1 MRADSHRDQVVIN
14 VAAFLRS
21 LGVGLMGVVLGIYLS
36 RIGFS
41 AFRIGA
47 VIALGL
53 AGSAAATTVVGFAA
67 DRVGRRRLLQI
78 LSILTA
84 LGGLALYASP
94 ELPLLLAMVFVGM
107 LNGTGTDRSATF
119 ALEQAVIPGLASDA
133 RRTWNLAFYNV
144 LIDGGGSLGA
154 LGAGLPAL
162 LQHQFNFSLLG
173 GYRVLFLAFSGLNF
187 ATGVLYST
195 LSPAVEVN
203 TSPTLQQ
210 VGSVTPE
217 TKRVIGKLTALFSLD
232 SFGGGFLTDAIV
244 SYWFFRRFGLSEQD
258 LGLVFF
264 AVHVL
269 NALSHLGAA
278 WLARRIGLV
287 NTMVFTHLPSSLFLM
302 AVPFAPSAKWA
313 IVLFFA
319 REALV
324 EMDVPTRQSYVASLV
339 APSERSFASAVTNV
353 ARNVWWAIGS
363 ATGGLLMQVFTF
375 SAPLFVGGGTKVA
388 YDVLLYRS
396 FRRLKPPEEKA
407 SSAPKGVLAP

>member
-14 VAAFLRS
+14 LAAFLRS

-47 VIALGL
+47 VIAIGL
-53 AGSAAATTVVGFAA
+53 AGSAVATTVVGFAA
-67 DRVGRRRLLQI
+67 DRFGRKRFLMV
-78 LSILTA
+78 LSVLTA
-84 LGGLALYASP
+84 LGGFALYASP

-173 GYRVLFLAFSGLNF
+173 GYRVLFLAFSGLYL
-187 ATGVLYST
+187 ATGVLYSM

-203 TSPTLQQ
+203 TSSALQQ
-210 VGSVTPE
+210 VGLVTRE

-232 SFGGGFLTDAIV
+232 SFGGGFLTDALV
-244 SYWFFRRFGLSEQD
+244 SYWFFRRFGLSEHD
-258 LGLVFF
+258 LGFVFF

-319 REALV
+319 REAMV

-363 ATGGLLMQVFTF
+363 ATGGLLMQFFAF
-375 SAPLFVGGGTKVA
+375 SAPLFVGGAAKVA

-396 FRRLKPPEEKA
+396 FRGLKPPEEKA
-407 SSAPKGVLAP
+407 TSASKGLLAP